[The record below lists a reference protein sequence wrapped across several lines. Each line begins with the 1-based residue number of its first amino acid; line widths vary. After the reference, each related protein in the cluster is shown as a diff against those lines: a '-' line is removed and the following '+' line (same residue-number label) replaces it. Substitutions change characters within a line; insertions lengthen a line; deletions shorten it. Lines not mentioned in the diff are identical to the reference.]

1 MDIISNTNNF
11 QAAILTE
18 QKINFDTLDNITL
31 NQKLETIFNNLI
43 YNNNNQNFKLTPNI
57 FDTKNLS
64 IIFDY
69 FFNKLNDITTIPIIT
84 EKKNDIFLYLS
95 EILINNL
102 QKIYDEK
109 GQEKISKFFYNLNFF
124 QIFLQTL
131 KKLDITLFKEKFTL
145 FIKVSLIHFIS
156 F

>member
-1 MDIISNTNNF
+1 MDIISNTTNS

-43 YNNNNQNFKLTPNI
+43 YNNNQDFKLTPKI
-57 FDTKNLS
+57 FATKNIS
-64 IIFDY
+64 ILFEY
-69 FFNKLNDITTIPIIT
+69 FFNRLNDITTVPFIS
-84 EKKNDIFLYLS
+84 EKKNNIFQFLS

-102 QKIYDEK
+102 QKIYEEK
-109 GQEKISKFFYNLNFF
+109 EQEKISKFLYNLNFF
-124 QIFLQTL
+124 QIFSQTL
-131 KKLDITLFKEKFTL
+131 KKLDFPLFKEKFTL
-145 FIKVSLIHFIS
+145 FIKVSFIHFIS

>member
-43 YNNNNQNFKLTPNI
+43 YNNNQDFKLTPKI
-57 FDTKNLS
+57 FDTKNIS
-64 IIFDY
+64 ILFEY
-69 FFNKLNDITTIPIIT
+69 FFNRLNDITTVPFIS
-84 EKKNDIFLYLS
+84 EKKNNIFQFLS

-102 QKIYDEK
+102 QKIYEEK
-109 GQEKISKFFYNLNFF
+109 EQEKISKFFYNLNFF
-124 QIFLQTL
+124 QIFSQTL
-131 KKLDITLFKEKFTL
+131 KKLDFPLFKEKFTL
-145 FIKVSLIHFIS
+145 FIKVSFIHFIS

>member
-1 MDIISNTNNF
+1 MDIISNTTNS

-43 YNNNNQNFKLTPNI
+43 YNNNQNFKLTPNI

-64 IIFDY
+64 ILFDY

-102 QKIYDEK
+102 QKIYEEK
-109 GQEKISKFFYNLNFF
+109 EQEKISKFFYNLNFF
-124 QIFLQTL
+124 QIFSQTL
-131 KKLDITLFKEKFTL
+131 KKLDFPLFKEKFTL
-145 FIKVSLIHFIS
+145 FIKVSFIHFIS